1 MNQAGFILSGVIG
14 IIGVITLIFT
24 RIIQLVMPAIGR
36 VAFQAAM
43 VGSYNP
49 DDYYINFSMLQII
62 SVILIILAIIL
73 CYKFYEQENRLERG
87 G

>member
-14 IIGVITLIFT
+14 ILGIITLIFT

-49 DDYYINFSMLQII
+49 DDYYINFSILHII
-62 SVILIILAIIL
+62 SVILIISAIIL
-73 CYKFYEQENRLERG
+73 CYKFYKQENNRKTD
-87 G
+87 